1 MSRKSQVSTD
11 HDGSER
17 ERPEDETAAA
27 RRGAVIGAGGA
38 PDASAEGDLLDAYSL
53 SRRVLYAV
61 VGVTVAVVVA
71 GFWNYR
77 LVDGFGR
84 EVVAARTVGD
94 PAALSTAFGQRGFG
108 FGFLFAAVA
117 GLAATFTACN
127 CVVFAMLPGLAC
139 SSRGESRGRDL
150 LGALGAFTGG
160 VVAVS
165 VVYGIFIGMLGPEG
179 IEAYNSRPV
188 RGAQA
193 RTVFTVIGSLLL
205 AWGALELGFL
215 EPVRKRV
222 SPTTR
227 AFFAQPTTKAGLM
240 GSLVGLFSVGRPF
253 PVMRDFLTYAAT
265 ADSPLYGAAVMVAQ
279 GLGQIAVMVILFLIL
294 VAVFRDRL
302 TDWATTRPHQMALSS
317 ALALVVGG
325 TFFVFYWGLS
335 FAFGIGRW
343 GFRLG
348 WYG

>member
-1 MSRKSQVSTD
+1 MSCETHEERID
-11 HDGSER
+11 DRAPGEAIPRRGGSALDATGALGESLPGDLR
-17 ERPEDETAAA
+17 GAYTLRRRMAFAILGVTAA
-27 RRGAVIGAGGA
+27 
-38 PDASAEGDLLDAYSL
+38 
-53 SRRVLYAV
+53 VLI
-61 VGVTVAVVVA
+61 A

-84 EVVAARTVGD
+84 DVVAAHTVGD
-94 PAALSTAFGQRGFG
+94 PAALSTTFDQRGFG

-127 CVVFAMLPGLAC
+127 CVVFAMLPGLVCAGGEE
-139 SSRGESRGRDL
+139 STGRGARHL
-150 LGALGAFTGG
+150 VGALAAFTVG

-165 VVYGIFIGMLGPEG
+165 VAYGFFVGMLGPEG
-179 IEAYNSRPV
+179 IEAFNSRPV

-193 RTVFTVIGSLLL
+193 RTVFSLIGALLL
-205 AWGALELGFL
+205 VWGALELGFL
-215 EPVRKRV
+215 EPLRQRA

-227 AFFAQPTTKAGLM
+227 AFFSRPNTKAGLM
-240 GSLVGLFSVGRPF
+240 GLVVGLFSVGRPF

-265 ADSPLYGAAVMVAQ
+265 AESPLYGAAVMIAQ
-279 GLGQIAVMVILFLIL
+279 GLGQIAVMVILFVVL
-294 VAVFRDRL
+294 VAALRDRL
-302 TDWATTRPHQMALSS
+302 ANWAASRPHQMALTS

-325 TFFVFYWGLS
+325 TFFVFYWGLA
-335 FAFGIGRW
+335 FAFDIGRW